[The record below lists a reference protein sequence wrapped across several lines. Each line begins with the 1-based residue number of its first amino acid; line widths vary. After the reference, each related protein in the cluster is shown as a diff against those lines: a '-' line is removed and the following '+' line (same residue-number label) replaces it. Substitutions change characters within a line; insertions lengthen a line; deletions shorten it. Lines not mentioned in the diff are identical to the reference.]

1 MSDNKVEL
9 ILTSETFPS
18 HIASDYEKESMAYGL
33 KVSKAI
39 EQEWFRRS
47 AGSCRFY
54 DQYAEF
60 HRLRLYARGEQ
71 PIGKYKNEFAIDGD
85 LSYLNLNWEIV
96 PIIPKFVDIV
106 VNGMSDRAYKVRA
119 TAQDAMS
126 AENKNLFQDMIEAD
140 MVSKD
145 FLQMTQEQY
154 GVNAFNVDPKDL
166 PQTDEEL
173 NLYMELRYKPSIE
186 IAEEVAI
193 DNILEMNDFKLIQ
206 EMCDK
211 DQCEIG
217 ISATKHEFVKGE
229 GISVNYV
236 DPANMVWSYTEKPD
250 FSDCYYYGEI
260 KQVHYTELRKI
271 NPDLTDEQLEEIKQY
286 GTSWYDA
293 YNITRK
299 LYDDAFLDEVVTL
312 LYFNY
317 KTEKKFVYKEKTT
330 KSGGKK
336 LIAKDDSFANAESEH
351 FRVVEIPKEVWY
363 EGILVAGSNHL
374 LKWNL
379 MSNMVRPKSATQK
392 AMPNYMM
399 FAPRM
404 YKGQIDSLVKRM
416 IPFADQIQLTHLK
429 LQQVQARMV
438 PDGVFIDADGL
449 TDVDLGK
456 GLEYNP
462 NEALKLFFQTGSV
475 VGRSY
480 TGDGEFNNA
489 RVPIQELAHGAGQ
502 GKINALITAYN
513 YYLNMIRDVTGLN
526 EARDGSTPNPDA
538 LVGVQ
543 KLAALNSNTAT
554 RHVLEGRLMMTRRL
568 ALALSLRMAD
578 ILKYADFK
586 EQFAMQI
593 GKYNLA
599 IIEDIKD
606 LYLYDFGIYID
617 LAPDEQEKEQLER
630 DIAISLQRDQIDLED
645 AIDIRSVKNIKL
657 ANELLKM
664 KRRRKL
670 EDVRAREDQQQQMQ
684 AQINMES
691 QQMAAQTAMQKTQM
705 EIDGKISLKQA
716 EVQLDIQRMQ
726 AEVNL
731 KKELMAIEF
740 EYNMELKGIE
750 TDVVLKREKEK
761 EDRKDK
767 RTELQATQQSELVE
781 QRQKGLP
788 AKNFESSGNDLISS
802 GGSGAFDLESFM
814 PK

>member
-1 MSDNKVEL
+1 
-9 ILTSETFPS
+9 
-18 HIASDYEKESMAYGL
+18 MA
-33 KVSKAI
+33 
-39 EQEWFRRS
+39 
-47 AGSCRFY
+47 
-54 DQYAEF
+54 
-60 HRLRLYARGEQ
+60 
-71 PIGKYKNEFAIDGD
+71 
-85 LSYLNLNWEIV
+85 
-96 PIIPKFVDIV
+96 
-106 VNGMSDRAYKVRA
+106 
-119 TAQDAMS
+119 
-126 AENKNLFQDMIEAD
+126 
-140 MVSKD
+140 
-145 FLQMTQEQY
+145 
-154 GVNAFNVDPKDL
+154 
-166 PQTDEEL
+166 
-173 NLYMELRYKPSIE
+173 
-186 IAEEVAI
+186 
-193 DNILEMNDFKLIQ
+193 
-206 EMCDK
+206 
-211 DQCEIG
+211 
-217 ISATKHEFVKGE
+217 
-229 GISVNYV
+229 
-236 DPANMVWSYTEKPD
+236 
-250 FSDCYYYGEI
+250 
-260 KQVHYTELRKI
+260 
-271 NPDLTDEQLEEIKQY
+271 
-286 GTSWYDA
+286 
-293 YNITRK
+293 
-299 LYDDAFLDEVVTL
+299 
-312 LYFNY
+312 
-317 KTEKKFVYKEKTT
+317 
-330 KSGGKK
+330 
-336 LIAKDDSFANAESEH
+336 
-351 FRVVEIPKEVWY
+351 
-363 EGILVAGSNHL
+363 
-374 LKWNL
+374 
-379 MSNMVRPKSATQK
+379 NMVRPKSATQK

-429 LQQVQARMV
+429 LQQVQSRMV

-489 RVPIQELAHGAGQ
+489 RVPIQELTHGAGQ

-568 ALALSLRMAD
+568 AVALSLRMAD

-645 AIDIRSVKNIKL
+645 AIDIRNVKNIKL

-670 EDVRAREDQQQQMQ
+670 EDLRAREDQQQQMQ

-691 QQMAAQTAMQKTQM
+691 QQMAAQTSMQKTQM

-731 KKELMAIEF
+731 KKELMQIEF
-740 EYNMELKGIE
+740 SYNMEIKGIE
-750 TDVVLKREKEK
+750 TEGMSKREKEK

-767 RTELQATQQSELVE
+767 RTGIQATQQSELVE

-788 AKNFESSGNDLISS
+788 AKNFESSGNDLISAS
-802 GGSGAFDLESFM
+802 GAGAFDLESFM